1 MCVCVCRCTPAR
13 ASRVCVCVCKAR
25 SASHHQGQ
33 LCVCVCQAPIS
44 QVWLCARELSPL
56 GQGHCIHLEFCRMQC
71 DYRAQCEQP
80 RHKHGLRVAVSP
92 HWLTH
97 WSPSTP
103 PSLLLRNRRHTSRCL
118 WESSR
123 ETSCGAVALLCVY
136 LWLFSLVLS
145 AYF

>member
-1 MCVCVCRCTPAR
+1 MCVCVC
-13 ASRVCVCVCKAR
+13 VCE
-25 SASHHQGQ
+25 
-33 LCVCVCQAPIS
+33 APIS

-56 GQGHCIHLEFCRMQC
+56 GQGHCIRLEFCRMQC

-118 WESSR
+118 GVVEGAQLW
-123 ETSCGAVALLCVY
+123 SCGTAVCVSSALLSRPVCLFLDIFRHPVCVITI
-136 LWLFSLVLS
+136 FICG
-145 AYF
+145 